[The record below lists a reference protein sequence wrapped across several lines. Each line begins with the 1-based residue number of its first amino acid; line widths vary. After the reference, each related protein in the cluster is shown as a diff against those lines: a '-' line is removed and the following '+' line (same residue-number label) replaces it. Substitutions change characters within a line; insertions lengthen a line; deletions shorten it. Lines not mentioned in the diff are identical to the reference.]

1 MLHVISTA
9 AMLAIFVGLWIR
21 TRNRRMHKRLMIG
34 AFITDLLLAAYIE
47 LTTQAVEQV
56 AREMSPLMLFHVI
69 VSVGFI
75 VLYFVMFALGRRL
88 DAGREEARSAHRNI
102 GMLFLLLRLANYV
115 TSYFV

>member
-9 AMLAIFVGLWIR
+9 AVLAIFAGLWFR
-21 TRNRRMHKRLMIG
+21 TRDRRTHKRLMIG
-34 AFITDLLLAAYIE
+34 AFITDLLTAAYIE
-47 LTTQAVEQV
+47 ITTHVVEQV
-56 AREMSPLMLFHVI
+56 AREMSSLMLFHVV

-102 GMLFLLLRLANYV
+102 GILFLLLRLANYV